1 VLYRQGTRTS
11 HFMLKIDLVTRPA
24 EGGCK
29 LILVEVGP
37 WNDEEKQQNL
47 QRLGQR
53 ISDCVTA
60 ALNGMVAQRYP
71 TTMGE
76 PITIQVDSYDTPR
89 LDVDILVARLQNA
102 FNASEEIQQQLRMA
116 RFTPAIRV
124 THHWADFATELAKRE
139 AARKG
144 GLWQRLRAWGGKII
158 R

>member
-1 VLYRQGTRTS
+1 MPNIEV
-11 HFMLKIDLVTRPA
+11 KIDLVTRLA

-29 LILVEVGP
+29 LILVEFGP
-37 WNDEEKQQNL
+37 WNGDEKQQNL
-47 QRLGQR
+47 RRLGQR

-60 ALNGMVAQRYP
+60 ALNGLVAQRYP
-71 TTMGE
+71 ATMGE

-124 THHWADFATELAKRE
+124 THHWADSATELGKRE
-139 AARKG
+139 VAGRS
-144 GLWQRLRAWGGKII
+144 GLWQRFKAWGGKII